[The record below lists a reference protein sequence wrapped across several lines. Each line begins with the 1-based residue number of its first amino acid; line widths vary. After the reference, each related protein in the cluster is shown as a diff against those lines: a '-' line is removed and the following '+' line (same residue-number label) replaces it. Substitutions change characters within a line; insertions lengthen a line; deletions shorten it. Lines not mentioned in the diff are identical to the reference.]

1 MYSCYFCKK
10 CYENNRDTA
19 FVRGDENPID
29 TDNCKFDGCKYEIE
43 AITYD
48 EYLTSVSYTHLTLPT
63 TPYV

>member
-43 AITYD
+43 QLHMMNILHYG
-48 EYLTSVSYTHLTLPT
+48 LSQKT
-63 TPYV
+63 TI